1 MELKIY
7 LYFLPSTIGMLFAF
21 NTLARKMDW
30 ERRKRKGT
38 PDESSPDYWHYAPVR
53 PDDVALVR
61 LTRKYA
67 NSIDGVNLEA
77 AKVGDRLELSRRD
90 ASVLIAEGWAERQDD
105 QRRARIL
112 PRRALAADSS
122 HRSRRKPKA

>member
-1 MELKIY
+1 
-7 LYFLPSTIGMLFAF
+7 MLFAL
-21 NTLARKMDW
+21 NNLAHKMEW
-30 ERRKRKGT
+30 ERRKRKIT
-38 PDESSPDYWHYAPVR
+38 PDQSSPEYWHYSYAR

-112 PRRALAADSS
+112 PGRALAADSS
-122 HRSRRKPKA
+122 HRPRRKPAKGS